1 MNSLFEKYDLDH
13 KVNLFVQRYD
23 SAVRKGGTLTNTG
36 EFFAPKGLRNYIEAM
51 AVFAE
56 LRFPHVYYFGR
67 ADEKRNDESRKKF
80 DWDDFNLNFPVPPL
94 PHLFNDS
101 MVKEAALLRIIERGG
116 NRAGARRGLLFAKEF
131 GFSES
136 IPVQYSIDYSDP
148 YLREFLEPLISC
160 LSPDLLCPVNYFL
173 RTSDAYKEVHE
184 EKLIDILSKLNARE
198 TRAKMRQGSPVLG
211 GA

>member
-23 SAVRKGGTLTNTG
+23 SAIRKVGTLTNTG
-36 EFFAPKGLRNYIEAM
+36 EFFAPRQLKDYVEAM

-80 DWDDFNLNFPVPPL
+80 DWNDFNLNFSAPPL

-101 MVKEAALLRIIERGG
+101 MVKEAALFRIIERGG
-116 NRAGARRGLLFAKEF
+116 NRSGARRGFLFAKEF

-136 IPVQYSIDYSDP
+136 IPVQYVIDYSDP
-148 YLREFLEPLISC
+148 HLREFLEPIISN
-160 LSPDLLCPVNYFL
+160 LSPDLLCPVHYFW
-173 RTSDAYKEVHE
+173 RTSDAYKEVYE

-198 TRAKMRQGSPVLG
+198 TRAKMRQGSSVSSN
-211 GA
+211 A